1 MIIPSERL
9 GETIINE
16 YEHTLKMNNERINIT
31 RISMWRSLGIHIL
44 YILYKENK
52 STQPVTKTAIGKN
65 TETETQK

>member
-1 MIIPSERL
+1 
-9 GETIINE
+9 
-16 YEHTLKMNNERINIT
+16 MNNERINVT

>member
-1 MIIPSERL
+1 
-9 GETIINE
+9 
-16 YEHTLKMNNERINIT
+16 MNNERINST